1 LFTSAIMATRMVDAV
16 IPTSEAGTFP
26 VGAAAGEVDEV
37 DGAVVAADV
46 EAAGADVLLLEALH
60 PAASRIAADSAIT
73 TPATRARLGTR
84 RPVPP
89 RPGDSLLGLIA
100 MPSTTSLPVR
110 FGPATPLAP
119 LRPWP
124 RERYTERSVKKRR
137 RIDPADD
144 CVGICYASAVCK
156 RLQHNAGM

>member
-1 LFTSAIMATRMVDAV
+1 MMVDAV
-16 IPTSEAGTFP
+16 IPMSEAGTVP

-46 EAAGADVLLLEALH
+46 EDDVEEAGADVLLLEELH
-60 PAASRIAADSAIT
+60 PAASRTAADSAIT
-73 TPATRARLGTR
+73 TPATRARLCTR
-84 RPVPP
+84 RPVP

-110 FGPATPLAP
+110 FGPATPAL

-124 RERYTERSVKKRR
+124 RERYTERSVKKQR

-144 CVGICYASAVCK
+144 CAGICYASAVCK
-156 RLQHNAGM
+156 RLQHHAGM

>member
-1 LFTSAIMATRMVDAV
+1 LFTSAIMATRMVVAV

-37 DGAVVAADV
+37 DGAVVADDAEAGV
-46 EAAGADVLLLEALH
+46 EEAEVDELVLEELH
-60 PAASRIAADSAIT
+60 PAASRTAADSATT
-73 TPATRARLGTR
+73 TPATRDRLGTR

-110 FGPATPLAP
+110 FGPATPVPCAP
-119 LRPWP
+119 GHGNDIP
-124 RERYTERSVKKRR
+124 S
-137 RIDPADD
+137 
-144 CVGICYASAVCK
+144 G
-156 RLQHNAGM
+156 Q

>member
-1 LFTSAIMATRMVDAV
+1 LFTSAIMATRMVVAV

-26 VGAAAGEVDEV
+26 VGAAAGEVDDV

-46 EAAGADVLLLEALH
+46 EAAVEEAGADALLPEELH
-60 PAASRIAADSAIT
+60 PAASRTAADSAIT

-110 FGPATPLAP
+110 FGPATPLRPCAP
-119 LRPWP
+119 GHGNDIL
-124 RERYTERSVKKRR
+124 
-137 RIDPADD
+137 I
-144 CVGICYASAVCK
+144 G
-156 RLQHNAGM
+156 Q